1 LTSTQALVWVL
12 IALPYYFALVIAVTT
27 LEDTMNFIKQA
38 AKALTALVVTAVTT
52 FAAANGFDLTDAQV
66 AALTAFLSAIAVYL
80 VPNKTPE
87 V

>member
-1 LTSTQALVWVL
+1 MTAGQALVWVL
-12 IALPYYFALVIAVTT
+12 IALPYYFALVIIVTT
-27 LEDTMNFIKQA
+27 LEDTVNFIKQA
-38 AKALTALVVTAVTT
+38 AKAITALVVTAVTT

-66 AALTAFLSAIAVYL
+66 TALSAFLSAVAVYL